1 MLEPPNGSSVVVW
14 QKRVKHP
21 NIFPELV
28 RFIQLEVIFKKRREI
43 KYKDTCFFFS
53 FLAAVIQKGPT
64 LKDEEGTRAILCWR
78 ATRSWN
84 PSKIIHYCVSILSRT
99 ETAHV
104 DS

>member
-53 FLAAVIQKGPT
+53 FFSCGGFSEGAHLKGRGRNESDT
-64 LKDEEGTRAILCWR
+64 LLESHTKLEPE
-78 ATRSWN
+78 
-84 PSKIIHYCVSILSRT
+84 
-99 ETAHV
+99 
-104 DS
+104 